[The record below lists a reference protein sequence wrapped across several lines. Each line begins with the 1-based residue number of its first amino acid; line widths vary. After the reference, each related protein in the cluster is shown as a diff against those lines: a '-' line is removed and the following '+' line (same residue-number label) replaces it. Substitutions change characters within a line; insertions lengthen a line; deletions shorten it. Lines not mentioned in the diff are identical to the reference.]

1 MPAGTE
7 PQAMFE
13 GSLDGLRVLVASDHF
28 ELGLLFATIVSVCG
42 GIVDRAFSADDTLS
56 AFAKR
61 PHVLVLD
68 VAMAGGVD
76 LVPLGAEQAKVPV
89 VAFLFRHDDPAGA
102 AARLRAS
109 KVRLL
114 PSTDLFQV
122 CTTLRRAVAE
132 AA

>member
-1 MPAGTE
+1 MLE
-7 PQAMFE
+7 Q
-13 GSLDGLRVLVASDHF
+13 SLAGLRVLVASDHF
-28 ELGLLFATIVSVCG
+28 ELGLLFATIVAVG
-42 GIVDRAFSADDTLS
+42 GGLVDRAFSADETLT
-56 AFAKR
+56 AIARR
-61 PHVLVLD
+61 PHVLVVD
-68 VAMAGGVD
+68 VAMPGGLD

-102 AARLRAS
+102 AALLRAS
-109 KVRLL
+109 KARLL